1 MQACPN
7 CGNQNPENAAFCSQC
22 GTKLLGKALPRA
34 PTLYPTARGRRA
46 TASAG
51 GPFGPGSVDGAS
63 FALPQGKSAIGR
75 GEVQIRLDDPYL
87 SPRHAELSLRIGQ
100 LSIIDLQ
107 SSNGVYLRLRGETS
121 LTVGDELRLGRQLL
135 RLEPVPETQFAAD
148 SGRIWGSPDRG
159 ARYRV
164 AQLLEGSGVGE
175 ALPISEGEYLFGR
188 EEGGMIC
195 PADQSV
201 SRRHAI
207 LSVTRETIRV
217 RDLESANGTFLRL
230 RKETTLIPGDHLL
243 LGTQQLRYE
252 LS

>member
-22 GTKLLGKALPRA
+22 GTKLLGKPQPRA
-34 PTLYPTARGRRA
+34 PTVFLQSEVAEQQHRLVVVRP
-46 TASAG
+46 G
-51 GPFGPGSVDGAS
+51 GSDGAS
-63 FALPQGKSAIGR
+63 FAVAQGKSAIGR

-87 SPRHAELSLRIGQ
+87 SPRHAEVTLRGGQ
-100 LSIIDLQ
+100 LSIADLQ

-135 RLEPVPETQFAAD
+135 RLEALPEAQFAPD

-175 ALPISEGEYLFGR
+175 ALPIAEGEYLFGR
-188 EEGGMIC
+188 EEGGMTF
-195 PADQSV
+195 PADPSV

-207 LSVTRETIRV
+207 LSVTRQTVRV

-230 RKETTLIPGDHLL
+230 RKETALTPGDHLL
-243 LGTQQLRYE
+243 VGTQQLRYE